1 MHPMINIALKAARDA
16 AEAIA
21 HSSDRLDRIKIVE
34 DSPSSFLTS
43 MDFDSDKTL
52 QYHLLKAY
60 PDHSIDSRATGLK
73 QGTRKDVV
81 WLIDPL
87 IGNRNFARGYTQFA
101 VSLACQIDG
110 VIQHAV
116 VVCPMTNEEF
126 VASRGGGAQ
135 LNSRRLRVG
144 RETELVAGSL
154 VGLNG
159 EAEEADTLLAMQR
172 AVFAIGA
179 RPRISGCTALDIVST
194 AADRL
199 QGGWSPNE
207 GGTNHSVKAA
217 ALILKEAGG
226 LIGSELASPDIADAR
241 ELLFS
246 NPKIFK
252 QLVKLRQAKADSEAP
267 R

>member
-21 HSSDRLDRIKIVE
+21 HSSDRLDRIKVIN
-34 DSPSSFLTS
+34 DSPSAFLTS
-43 MDFDSDKTL
+43 MDLDSDKTL

-60 PDHSIDSRATGLK
+60 PDHSIDSRATGLRA
-73 QGTRKDVV
+73 GARKDVV

-101 VSLACQIDG
+101 VSLACKVDG
-110 VIQHAV
+110 VIQHAAL
-116 VVCPMTNEEF
+116 VCPMTNEEF

-144 RETELVAGSL
+144 RETELMTGSL
-154 VGLNG
+154 VGING
-159 EAEEADTLLAMQR
+159 EMEEADTLLALQR
-172 AVFAIGA
+172 AILECGA
-179 RPRISGCTALDIVST
+179 LPRLSGCTALDIVST

-199 QGGWSPNE
+199 QGGWAPNTGAE
-207 GGTNHSVKAA
+207 SHSLAAA

-226 LIGSELASPDIADAR
+226 LIVSETANPDTTHAS

-246 NPKIFK
+246 NPKILK
-252 QLVKLRQAKADSEAP
+252 QLVKMRQGIK

>member
-21 HSSDRLDRIKIVE
+21 HSSDRLDRIKVINDE
-34 DSPSSFLTS
+34 PDSFLTS
-43 MDFDSDKTL
+43 MDLDSDKTL
-52 QYHLLKAY
+52 QYHLLKAH
-60 PDHSIDSRATGLK
+60 PDHSIDSRATGLRV
-73 QGTRKDVV
+73 GARKDIV

-101 VSLACQIDG
+101 VSLACKVDG

-116 VVCPMTNEEF
+116 VICPMTNEEF
-126 VASRGGGAQ
+126 VASRGCGAQ

-144 RETELVAGSL
+144 RETELVAGAL

-159 EAEEADTLLAMQR
+159 EADDIETLLDLQR
-172 AVFAIGA
+172 AVVAAGA
-179 RPRISGCTALDIVST
+179 RVRISGCKALDIIST

-199 QGGWSPNE
+199 QGGWTPNDA
-207 GGTNHSVKAA
+207 GASQSIDAA

-226 LIGSELASPDIADAR
+226 LIGSELASPDYSGAQ
-241 ELLFS
+241 ELLFA
-246 NPKIFK
+246 NPKILT
-252 QLVKLRQAKADSEAP
+252 QMVKLRQAKK
-267 R
+267 

>member
-21 HSSDRLDRIKIVE
+21 HSSDRLDRIKIV
-34 DSPSSFLTS
+34 DSSPNSFLTS
-43 MDFDSDKTL
+43 MDLDSDKTL

-60 PDHSIDSRATGLK
+60 PEHSIDSRATGVK
-73 QGTRKDVV
+73 AGARKDIV
-81 WLIDPL
+81 WFIDPL

-101 VSLACQIDG
+101 LSLACQIDG
-110 VIQHAV
+110 VIQHAA

-126 VASRGGGAQ
+126 TATRGGGAQ

-159 EAEEADTLLAMQR
+159 DAEERDILRSMQES
-172 AVFAIGA
+172 VFAVGA
-179 RPRISGCTALDIVST
+179 QPRISGCTALDIVNT

-199 QGGWSPNE
+199 QGGWAPNE
-207 GGTNHSVKAA
+207 GGQNHSLKAA

-226 LIGSELASPDIADAR
+226 LIGSESANPEYAEGA

-252 QLVKLRQAKADSEAP
+252 QLVKMRQAKK
-267 R
+267 

>member
-21 HSSDRLDRIKIVE
+21 HSSDRLDRIKVINDE
-34 DSPSSFLTS
+34 PDSFLTS
-43 MDFDSDKTL
+43 MDLDSDKTL
-52 QYHLLKAY
+52 QYHLLKSY
-60 PDHSIDSRATGLK
+60 PDHSIDSRATGLRA
-73 QGTRKDVV
+73 GARKDIV

-101 VSLACQIDG
+101 VSLACKVDG
-110 VIQHAV
+110 VIQHAAV
-116 VVCPMTNEEF
+116 ICPMTNEEF

-144 RETELVAGSL
+144 RETELVAGAL

-159 EAEEADTLLAMQR
+159 EADDIETLLDLQR
-172 AVFAIGA
+172 AVVAAGA
-179 RPRISGCTALDIVST
+179 RVRISGCIALDIVST

-199 QGGWSPNE
+199 QGGWAPNDAE
-207 GGTNHSVKAA
+207 AGHSIDAA

-226 LIGSELASPDIADAR
+226 LIGSELASPDYSSAQ
-241 ELLFS
+241 ELLFA
-246 NPKIFK
+246 NPKILK
-252 QLVKLRQAKADSEAP
+252 QMVKLRQAKK
-267 R
+267 

>member
-21 HSSDRLDRIKIVE
+21 HSSDRLDRIKVID

-43 MDFDSDKTL
+43 MDLDSDKTL

-60 PDHSIDSRATGLK
+60 PDHSIDSRATGLRE
-73 QGTRKDVV
+73 GARKDVL
-81 WLIDPL
+81 WLLDPL

-101 VSLACQIDG
+101 VSLACKIDG
-110 VIQHAV
+110 VIQHAA

-144 RETELVAGSL
+144 RETELVPGAL

-159 EAEEADTLLAMQR
+159 EVEELDALLAMQR
-172 AVFAIGA
+172 ALVEAGA

-199 QGGWSPNE
+199 QGGWAPNE
-207 GGTNHSVKAA
+207 GGTNHSLAAA
-217 ALILKEAGG
+217 ALVLQEAGG
-226 LIGSELASPDIADAR
+226 LIGSELASPDYSDAK
-241 ELLFS
+241 ELLFA
-246 NPKIFK
+246 NPKILK
-252 QLVKLRQAKADSEAP
+252 QLVKLRHAKK
-267 R
+267 

>member
-1 MHPMINIALKAARDA
+1 MINIALKAARDA

-21 HSSDRLDRIKIVE
+21 HSSDRLDRIKVINDE
-34 DSPSSFLTS
+34 PDSFLTS
-43 MDFDSDKTL
+43 MDLDSDKTL

-60 PDHSIDSRATGLK
+60 PDHSIDSRATGLRA
-73 QGTRKDVV
+73 GARKDIV
-81 WLIDPL
+81 WLLDPL

-101 VSLACQIDG
+101 VSLACKVDG

-116 VVCPMTNEEF
+116 VICPMTNEEF

-144 RETELVAGSL
+144 RETELVAGAL

-159 EAEEADTLLAMQR
+159 EADDIETLLDLQR
-172 AVFAIGA
+172 AVVAAGA
-179 RPRISGCTALDIVST
+179 RVRISGCKALDIVST

-199 QGGWSPNE
+199 QGGWAPNDA
-207 GGTNHSVKAA
+207 GASQSIDAA

-226 LIGSELASPDIADAR
+226 LIGSELASPDYSSAQ
-241 ELLFS
+241 ELLFA
-246 NPKIFK
+246 NPKILK
-252 QLVKLRQAKADSEAP
+252 QMVKLRQAKK
-267 R
+267 

>member
-21 HSSDRLDRIKIVE
+21 HSSDRLDRIKVINDE
-34 DSPSSFLTS
+34 PDSFLTS
-43 MDFDSDKTL
+43 MDLDSDKTL

-60 PDHSIDSRATGLK
+60 PDHSIDSRATGLRA
-73 QGTRKDVV
+73 GARKDIV

-101 VSLACQIDG
+101 VSLACKVDG
-110 VIQHAV
+110 VIQHAAV
-116 VVCPMTNEEF
+116 ICPMTNEEF

-144 RETELVAGSL
+144 RETELVAGAL

-159 EAEEADTLLAMQR
+159 EADDIETLLDLQR
-172 AVFAIGA
+172 AVVAAGA
-179 RPRISGCTALDIVST
+179 RVRISGCTALDIVST

-199 QGGWSPNE
+199 QGGWAPNDAE
-207 GGTNHSVKAA
+207 AGHSIDAA

-226 LIGSELASPDIADAR
+226 LIGSELASPDYSSAQ
-241 ELLFS
+241 ELLFA
-246 NPKIFK
+246 NPKVLK
-252 QLVKLRQAKADSEAP
+252 QMVKLRQAKK
-267 R
+267 